1 MNHVDRIYKQLV
13 KEVLSSG
20 KNDFGQKV
28 RPKYKT
34 DGKPAHS
41 VKETVVDFKIPNREE
56 DSFPV
61 LKSKKVSWKWAFEEM
76 LWIWQRKS
84 NNINNLKET
93 MNITIWDEWA
103 DETGSIG
110 KAYGFQLAK
119 KCRNLN
125 GEIVDQVDYLIHN
138 LKNRDNLRRNYVTLW
153 NVDDLDEMKLNPC
166 VLSTQWLIDGDYL
179 DLVVFQRSGDIAL
192 GVPFNIAQYAL
203 LHRLIAKETGLK
215 SRELHWN
222 LADAHIYDRH
232 IELLKVQIR
241 DVSDADRVTLVLPDK
256 PFYEVNIK
264 DIDLVGYNRTKDRY
278 EYEVAI

>member
-1 MNHVDRIYKQLV
+1 MNNVDRTYKQLV

-20 KNDFGQKV
+20 KNDFNEIV
-28 RPKYKT
+28 RPKYK
-34 DGKPAHS
+34 DGKPAHT

-61 LKSKKVSWKWAFEEM
+61 LKSKKVSWKWAFEEI

-103 DETGSIG
+103 DETGSIN
-110 KAYGFQLAK
+110 KAYGYQLEK

-125 GEIVDQVDYLIHN
+125 GEMVDQVDYLIHN
-138 LKNRDNLRRNYVTLW
+138 LKNRTNLRRNYVTLW
-153 NVDDLDEMKLNPC
+153 NIDDLDEMNLNPC
-166 VLSTQWLIDGDYL
+166 VHSTQWLIDGDYL

-232 IELLKVQIR
+232 IDMLKCQIR

-264 DIDLVGYNRTKDRY
+264 DIDLVGYNRTKDKY
-278 EYEVAI
+278 EYEVAV

>member
-20 KNDFGQKV
+20 KNDFNDTV
-28 RPKYKT
+28 RPKYA
-34 DGKPAHS
+34 DGKPAHT

-84 NNINNLKET
+84 NNINNLKQT

-103 DETGSIG
+103 DETGSIN
-110 KAYGFQLAK
+110 KAYGYQLAK

-125 GEIVDQVDYLIHN
+125 GEMVDQVDYLIHN
-138 LKNRDNLRRNYVTLW
+138 LKNRTNLRRNYVTLW
-153 NVDDLDEMKLNPC
+153 NIDDLDEMNLNPC
-166 VLSTQWLIDGDYL
+166 VHSTQWIIDGDYL

-222 LADAHIYDRH
+222 LADAHVYDRH

-241 DVSDADRVTLVLPDK
+241 DVSDADRVTLILPDK